1 MVFNVYQARNG
12 RIYLSGGQGCTYTSL
27 TLQQVV
33 DLGLDVY
40 SLDDFSLDLFKK
52 AYPGKSLPAEE
63 RTAVIQLE
71 QAVGA
76 MLEKQVIRFT
86 AFSWCFGMVDMTV
99 ESEVFTDLKGILS
112 VAENDWNG
120 GPKQCVAKALARA
133 ILAGEFKFI
142 PCAENIAED
151 REDKSI

>member
-1 MVFNVYQARNG
+1 MEFNVYQARNG
-12 RIYLSGGQGCTYTSL
+12 RIYLSGGQGRTYTAL
-27 TLQQVV
+27 TLQQVM
-33 DLGLDVY
+33 DLGLDVF
-40 SLDDFSLDLFKK
+40 SLDDFSFEQYKK
-52 AYPGKSLPAEE
+52 AYHDNSLPAEE
-63 RTAVIQLE
+63 RTAVMQLE

-86 AFSWCFGMVDMTV
+86 PFSWRFGMVDMTV
-99 ESEVFTDLKGILS
+99 ESEVFTDQKGILS

-133 ILAGEFKFI
+133 VLAGEFKFI

-151 REDKSI
+151 REGESV